1 MGSLPTY
8 QNTLTT
14 FPLPHHPCSA
24 FKTTCGLRS
33 TTRNKA
39 LAGPLSES
47 LHIQIG
53 QRGSPVREFST
64 LYDGAHLFHAQH
76 QLLESFMVY
85 GRGSR

>member
-1 MGSLPTY
+1 M
-8 QNTLTT
+8 
-14 FPLPHHPCSA
+14 
-24 FKTTCGLRS
+24 
-33 TTRNKA
+33 RNKA